1 MVTRSLPLSTYSD
14 SGVGQRGAVGHSVEL
29 PLSRCQARAPRTCL
43 RPGLRGRGGAE
54 TALCS
59 PGFGAHPGGG
69 QLGPGRRDQDTEPL
83 RYPCRA
89 LPTCVGHSPKPQS
102 CRNSFY
108 FVFKRC
114 VHFLGHLTNTHTHT
128 RTRAREL
135 RCLRGAAARIG
146 VVHVLRLKQNEPEAT
161 RFFPA
166 SARCCRQG
174 SGFRPAWSHARRH
187 VMAQG
192 PPLPPSDVT

>member
-1 MVTRSLPLSTYSD
+1 MGRRWAQRRASSEQVSGSRSAHVPS
-14 SGVGQRGAVGHSVEL
+14 
-29 PLSRCQARAPRTCL
+29 ARAQRPR
-43 RPGLRGRGGAE
+43 RRGNCAV
-54 TALCS
+54 L
-59 PGFGAHPGGG
+59 PGFRCAPGRRAAR
-69 QLGPGRRDQDTEPL
+69 PGRRDQGTEPL
-83 RYPCRA
+83 WNPCRA

-166 SARCCRQG
+166 SARCCHQG

-192 PPLPPSDVT
+192 PPPPPSDVT